1 MREKRQFTRITLNV
15 PTILSLYQIQAY
27 HTGSIAN
34 ISKGGCFFSVGET
47 LPVGEECQVTITVG
61 EGLETEE
68 ITLLGQI
75 VRSLSEEGV
84 PRLQDL
90 GLIGPY
96 LGGQRRD
103 ILLTRDQW
111 LEKAGAV

>member
-75 VRSLSEEGV
+75 VRSNSTGV
-84 PRLQDL
+84 GIKFTDSSVHHQ
-90 GLIGPY
+90 
-96 LGGQRRD
+96 Q
-103 ILLTRDQW
+103 Q
-111 LEKAGAV
+111 LEKIIAKNKSETDFHAV